1 MSAIYL
7 MIIWCIVVCV
17 NYLEAAHIPH
27 QHVLTTAPLNTVPI
41 ATDIDPHPQYAF
53 AYNVQDA
60 ITGDSKSQQEIRDGD
75 VVKGSYSVLDPD
87 GALRTVF
94 YTADSINGFNAVV
107 QRGPVPLSVPLT
119 TVPHHFH

>member
-1 MSAIYL
+1 MLLLA
-7 MIIWCIVVCV
+7 
-17 NYLEAAHIPH
+17 YLEAAFVPHEHI
-27 QHVLTTAPLNTVPI
+27 LTTAPVAAAASAI

-60 ITGDSKSQQEIRDGD
+60 LTGDSKSQQEVRDGN

-94 YTADSINGFNAVV
+94 YTADPVHGFNAVV
-107 QRGPVPLSVPLT
+107 RRAPVPLT